1 MQKRREIETVGNIG
15 NKKAVLFPIVSNSS
29 FLNPQGLGKKPA

>member
-1 MQKRREIETVGNIG
+1 MQKGEKWKQLETIG
-15 NKKAVLFPIVSNSS
+15 NKTAVLFPIVSNSS